1 MRRLIVTVVV
11 LLFSTAIVGLLTG
24 GAYGDMVSS
33 FTGDDTST
41 PEWVEYE
48 NDKVQNDGDANN
60 DYNFGKS
67 LKFDDGKAETA
78 LDDLFARMDGSDDGK
93 ADPVLGCAIALAM
106 DQGHGTKFLDK
117 WSGSL
122 IGARANDAAD
132 YYVNDGGKG
141 HKDEY
146 LKMVESIKDEIKK
159 GNISTEELNNYT
171 SQMYQINGAYD
182 NGKRP
187 ALTVK
192 NTQNDGGTAI
202 VIKWDDGSILKL
214 RIQCGGQPV
223 DVPDWNPPTKTTT
236 PPPTTTAPPEETT
249 PQTTTVTTLAPKDPS
264 VAPVRPND
272 PDIGGKVDESKIH
285 TDETPRETA
294 PSSYVAPEPPTEA
307 KKTETQTESVQTQA
321 PPATEKV
328 EFVTGAPYTVPF
340 EEVAPATVPQA
351 VATDKP
357 HGELNDQQEKAA
369 DDKFG

>member
-1 MRRLIVTVVV
+1 MRRLIATIVV
-11 LLFSTAIVGLLTG
+11 LLFTAAVVGLLTG

-33 FTGDDTST
+33 FTGDDTPT
-41 PEWVEYE
+41 PDWVEYE
-48 NDKVQNDGDANN
+48 NDKLQNDGDAKN
-60 DYNFGKS
+60 DYNFGKP
-67 LKFDDGKAETA
+67 LKFDDSKAETA
-78 LDDLFARMDGSDDGK
+78 LNDLFARMDGSDDNK

-106 DQGHGTKFLDK
+106 DQGHGTKYLDK
-117 WSGSL
+117 WSTSL

-159 GNISTEELNNYT
+159 GNISTEDLNAYT

-236 PPPTTTAPPEETT
+236 TPPP
-249 PQTTTVTTLAPKDPS
+249 QVTTVVTLEPKDPS

-272 PDIGGKVDESKIH
+272 PSIGGKVDESKIH
-285 TDETPRETA
+285 TDLTPRETA

-307 KKTETQTESVQTQA
+307 KTKTQTESVQTQA